1 MQLWNSRRI
10 RKEKQELKRK
20 AVLGIMLTLLFIGIL
35 SLTFDIQQVEASGTI
50 TIKADGRVDPDTA
63 PISTVDNVTY
73 TFTANINDSI
83 VVEKDDIVVDGAGY
97 TLQGTGSGYGIELS
111 YRSNVTIKNMEI
123 KNFWAGI
130 QLSFTSDNTISGNK
144 ITAFDYC
151 GIYMDLYAPHNT
163 ISGNTITAPSKVER
177 HGIFLGQ
184 TSGNNIISGNYIDG
198 MYEYGIRGGASSNN
212 IISGNTIKDTFN
224 GIWFSGGSNNRIYHN
239 NFINHPTDCHCPLNT
254 TLDAGYPLGGNY
266 WDDYNGADLFSGQ
279 YQNETGSDGIGDTA
293 YTINANNTDNY
304 PLMGMFSDFQAT
316 SEYHVQTI
324 CNSSIS
330 DFHFNGTAICF
341 NVTGIDYTTGFCRI
355 CIPRALMNETYKV
368 FVNGTEVPCN
378 LLPCSN
384 STHCYLYFTYNHST
398 QEVMIVPEFPTWTS
412 MLLILIV
419 LSVATAIYKRRLL
432 KTPIH

>member
-1 MQLWNSRRI
+1 
-10 RKEKQELKRK
+10 LKRK
-20 AVLGIMLTLLFIGIL
+20 AVLGIMLTLLFMGIL
-35 SLTFDIQQVEASGTI
+35 SLTFDIQQVEAGGTI
-50 TIKADGRVDPDTA
+50 TIKADGSVDPDTA

-83 VVEKDDIVVDGAGY
+83 VVERDDIVVDGAGY

-224 GIWFSGGSNNRIYHN
+224 GIWSLVVLTTESITT
-239 NFINHPTDCHCPLNT
+239 ISSTTPQIVIAPLTPRWMLAILWAATTGTNT
-254 TLDAGYPLGGNY
+254 TELTC
-266 WDDYNGADLFSGQ
+266 S
-279 YQNETGSDGIGDTA
+279 
-293 YTINANNTDNY
+293 
-304 PLMGMFSDFQAT
+304 
-316 SEYHVQTI
+316 VV
-324 CNSSIS
+324 SIRMRQV
-330 DFHFNGTAICF
+330 
-341 NVTGIDYTTGFCRI
+341 VT
-355 CIPRALMNETYKV
+355 E
-368 FVNGTEVPCN
+368 
-378 LLPCSN
+378 
-384 STHCYLYFTYNHST
+384 
-398 QEVMIVPEFPTWTS
+398 
-412 MLLILIV
+412 
-419 LSVATAIYKRRLL
+419 
-432 KTPIH
+432 